1 MNYKEFFEEKINNL
15 KCEQNYR
22 YFTNIRRKL
31 NSYPYAEYYKN
42 NVHVEDV
49 VVWCSND
56 YLNMSQH
63 PIVID
68 AMIKAIHITGAG
80 SGGTRNISGNTYYH
94 TKLENELAKLH
105 NKEGSLIFSS
115 GYTAN
120 QGALITLG
128 SILPGCVI
136 FSDADNHASIIHG
149 IKSSNAEKYVFRH
162 NDIEHLESLLMK
174 QAITKPKIIVFESV
188 YSMSGS
194 VAPIEKFIELA
205 QKYNALT
212 YVDEVH
218 AVGMYGYQGGGIAQM
233 LGVEKQIDIIQG
245 TLGKAF
251 GVMGGYIASSAII
264 IDFLRSFASSFIFTT
279 SLPPAVIAAANASV
293 KYLRSSL
300 LEREKQKERVNYMK
314 DSLRK
319 SNISFLDT
327 QTHIIPII
335 IGDSKK
341 CRVISEMLL
350 NRHKI
355 YVQPINYP
363 TVPKGTERLRISPTP
378 AHSIEMIDEFVQ
390 ALKEVY

>member
-1 MNYKEFFEEKINNL
+1 M
-15 KCEQNYR
+15 
-22 YFTNIRRKL
+22 
-31 NSYPYAEYYKN
+31 
-42 NVHVEDV
+42 
-49 VVWCSND
+49 
-56 YLNMSQH
+56 
-63 PIVID
+63 
-68 AMIKAIHITGAG
+68 
-80 SGGTRNISGNTYYH
+80 
-94 TKLENELAKLH
+94 
-105 NKEGSLIFSS
+105 
-115 GYTAN
+115 
-120 QGALITLG
+120 
-128 SILPGCVI
+128 I

-149 IKSSNAEKYVFRH
+149 IKASNSEKHVFRH

-174 QAITKPKIIVFESV
+174 QAITRPKIIVFESV

-293 KYLRSSL
+293 KYLRSSF

-314 DSLRK
+314 DAIRK

-341 CRVISEMLL
+341 CRIISEMLL